1 MVFCCFGED
10 IFDQKRMIFID
21 QVLFYL
27 VYICFCAQEFDKF
40 EDYGKRQT
48 RLKSTLIHTAFV
60 QAYRC
65 LVCSIFLLF
74 KQTVCNLTGETL
86 KH

>member
-21 QVLFYL
+21 QVLFYF

-40 EDYGKRQT
+40 
-48 RLKSTLIHTAFV
+48 
-60 QAYRC
+60 
-65 LVCSIFLLF
+65 
-74 KQTVCNLTGETL
+74 
-86 KH
+86 